1 MATTQAPLPG
11 TELSEAEFDLEQA
24 KKCAQDGPVF
34 LTKDERT
41 THVFL
46 RIDAYAEI
54 TGKGPTLTEMLWN
67 PAVAELD
74 DLEIPPREV
83 QEFRHVDFD

>member
-1 MATTQAPLPG
+1 M
-11 TELSEAEFDLEQA
+11 
-24 KKCAQDGPVF
+24 
-34 LTKDERT
+34 
-41 THVFL
+41 FL